1 MIEITKITELDDKRH
16 IALLDT
22 TSISFMQ
29 GLSVKGLQPE
39 VILKDYDLILIPE
52 WVLTEI
58 NDAPGRAD
66 YVQKLIDEEYP
77 IYCIEE
83 GTYTDLANGEEGN
96 LYQIVLAST
105 SRLARIRSYLRQ
117 YVGKADPLDMDAY
130 RDWIKKLYDEWPI
143 PGETLSNGR
152 IRKKN
157 AGEVSITILAEI
169 VSWYYP
175 ETKAL
180 TIYSQDGDTYEF
192 QRKAEA
198 ELRDVFATRTPVPV
212 SYKSNDAILCQ
223 LVRNGNIN
231 IDNLGDYRKDVRKIT
246 YSKEQDDHSIVLVTE
261 LVDNALFAQLVDDE
275 TVHIFFYVS

>member
-1 MIEITKITELDDKRH
+1 
-16 IALLDT
+16 
-22 TSISFMQ
+22 MQ
-29 GLSVKGLQPE
+29 GLSEKGLQVE
-39 VILKDYDLILIPE
+39 AILKDYDLILIPE

-275 TVHIFFYVS
+275 TVHIIF

>member
-1 MIEITKITELDDKRH
+1 MIEITKITEIGDKRH

-22 TSISFMQ
+22 SSISFMQ
-29 GLSVKGLQPE
+29 ELSIKGLQPE
-39 VILKDYDLILIPE
+39 VILNDYDLLLIPE

-66 YVQKLIDEEYP
+66 YVQRLIDEEYP

-143 PGETLSNGR
+143 PGETLLNGR

-275 TVHIFFYVS
+275 TVHIIF

>member
-1 MIEITKITELDDKRH
+1 MQITKITELDGKRH

-22 TSISFMQ
+22 SSISFMQ
-29 GLSVKGLQPE
+29 GLSEKGLQVE
-39 VILKDYDLILIPE
+39 AILKDYDLILIPE

-143 PGETLSNGR
+143 PGESLSNGR

-275 TVHIFFYVS
+275 TVRIIF

>member
-1 MIEITKITELDDKRH
+1 MIEITKITEIGDKRH

-22 TSISFMQ
+22 SSISFMQ
-29 GLSVKGLQPE
+29 GLSEKGLQVE
-39 VILKDYDLILIPE
+39 AILKDYDLILIPE

-143 PGETLSNGR
+143 PGESLSNGR

-275 TVHIFFYVS
+275 TVHIIF

>member
-1 MIEITKITELDDKRH
+1 MQITKITELDGKRH

-22 TSISFMQ
+22 SSISFMQ
-29 GLSVKGLQPE
+29 GLSEKGLQVE
-39 VILKDYDLILIPE
+39 AILKDYDLILIPE

-96 LYQIVLAST
+96 LYQIVLVST

-275 TVHIFFYVS
+275 TVHIFF